1 MMLDSSNMGMQER
14 IRIVKD
20 IQREYED
27 VDGWVCIIFSVF
39 LVFTFPYRKTS

>member
-1 MMLDSSNMGMQER
+1 MCPEMWAEWKKYCLMMLDSSNMGMQER

-27 VDGWVCIIFSVF
+27 VDG
-39 LVFTFPYRKTS
+39 